1 MNLSNL
7 KIGQK
12 IRFGRYDRSEN
23 APGVDIT
30 WVKVSP
36 AHFMSEYA
44 VASIPYDIGNT
55 ATTTY
60 DNSFIKSW
68 LMSTEMHEFSRYQRY
83 LGLLSKMSDE
93 EIEMIGCISLPSES
107 NIMNGSEA
115 QFPYFKRHGKRVQF
129 KGTYVSYGTMPFRE
143 TDTGRRCRVLERNG
157 DVRYTWMSSTMDVR
171 PVLEFADD
179 YEVKVIGGENPIFE
193 VIPGAKTVDCIEV
206 PEDMLLAFYGM

>member
-12 IRFGRYDRSEN
+12 IRFGRYDRNVN
-23 APGVDIT
+23 APGTDIT

-36 AHFMSEYA
+36 AYFMSEYA
-44 VASIPYDIGNT
+44 VACVPYDIGST
-55 ATTTY
+55 AASTY

-68 LMSTEMHEFSRYQRY
+68 LMSTEMHEFSVYQRY
-83 LGLLSKMSDE
+83 LGFLAKMSDE
-93 EIEMIGCISLPSES
+93 EIDMIGCMSLPSEF
-107 NIMNGSEA
+107 NIMNGYET

-129 KGTYVSYGTMPFRE
+129 KGNYVSYGMMPFKE
-143 TDTGRRCRVLERNG
+143 TNNGRCRVLDRNG
-157 DVRYTWMSSTMDVR
+157 TTKNMWMSNTMDVR

-179 YEVKVIGGENPIFE
+179 YEVKIIGEDNPIFE
-193 VIPGAKTVDCIEV
+193 VVPGARPADCMEV